1 MGCGSGG
8 GGGSKGAGREVRLQP
23 RPMGFFMPAPPSP
36 LGNAH
41 EDGYRQGFQD
51 GFEACLQQAHGKG
64 LSLANRLDGK
74 CMAMG
79 YPLASRLD
87 GRLVRRAAA
96 WAEAATAAEVVEDA
110 ARRS

>member
-1 MGCGSGG
+1 M
-8 GGGSKGAGREVRLQP
+8 
-23 RPMGFFMPAPPSP
+23 
-36 LGNAH
+36 
-41 EDGYRQGFQD
+41 
-51 GFEACLQQAHGKG
+51 
-64 LSLANRLDGK
+64 ANRLDGK

-110 ARRS
+110 ERRS